1 MGRLLTAL
9 RRLETRV
16 VATGSV
22 DTLPAAAETCLTELQ
37 EVSPCL
43 EQEAD
48 VWPETIDHDPEP
60 EYPTH
65 WPPPNNGDWPFT
77 IQEVDL
83 HDEADEW
90 PSSEGTAD
98 LDEVAI
104 EQEAVE
110 PAVVFE
116 DAEASDP
123 IVEVAD
129 IADEAPAETVDIE
142 SLWPPILPTEPEAAL
157 DHLATLLGE
166 AELVTPAPAVADV
179 PRSTDEEEV
188 IFTHLPTPTID
199 VDPVVAI
206 EPQLVTPP
214 SSLPLP
220 LYVELQ
226 QNVEA
231 SQPSALA
238 RVGRLPV
245 APEMPVSSEPE
256 GELEEP
262 PMSLRMPGFGR
273 PNRPGDASEHASTAS
288 TIHRPALVPFLPPA
302 QRPYREACE
311 CILAALPPERN
322 VALVLAWADDDL
334 DHCTLT
340 ARLAEVMADRLDDPV
355 LLIDVGTQRRLSS
368 MLHAP
373 AEGSLSE
380 ALVGLASWRDLI
392 VQTSTAGLCV
402 LPSAAGDF
410 NADPVA
416 VARLIEACKED
427 FAIVLIAG
435 GALQSIPDNI
445 LAASD
450 AGVMLVE
457 AGHTAATAAI
467 SAIERLRR
475 SGTDVLGCLLTAV
488 GE

>member
-16 VATGSV
+16 VATASV
-22 DTLPAAAETCLTELQ
+22 DTLPADADACVRQLQ
-37 EVSPCL
+37 EDSPCL

-48 VWPETIDHDPEP
+48 AWPETIDHDPGL

-65 WPPPNNGDWPFT
+65 WPPPNHGDWPFP

-83 HDEADEW
+83 HDEGAAW

-123 IVEVAD
+123 IVEAAEV
-129 IADEAPAETVDIE
+129 ADEAPAETASIE
-142 SLWPPILPTEPEAAL
+142 SLWPPSLPSEPEAAL

-166 AELVTPAPAVADV
+166 AELVSPAPTVADV
-179 PRSTDEEEV
+179 SRSTDEEV
-188 IFTHLPTPTID
+188 VFTHLPPPTID
-199 VDPVVAI
+199 MDQVVAI
-206 EPQLVTPP
+206 EPRLVTPP

-226 QNVEA
+226 QDVEA

-238 RVGRLPV
+238 RVGKLHL

-256 GELEEP
+256 EELEEP
-262 PMSLRMPGFGR
+262 PISLRMPGFGR
-273 PNRPGDASEHASTAS
+273 PNRPVDDSEHPSSAS
-288 TIHRPALVPFLPPA
+288 TIHRPALMPFLPPA

-311 CILAALPPERN
+311 CILAALPPGRN
-322 VALVLAWADDDL
+322 AALVLAWADDDL
-334 DHCTLT
+334 DHCMLT
-340 ARLAEVMADRLDDPV
+340 ARLAEIMADRLDDPV
-355 LLIDVGTQRRLSS
+355 LLIDVGAQRRLSS
-368 MLHAP
+368 MLQAP

-380 ALVGLASWRDLI
+380 ALVGLVSWRDLI

-435 GALQSIPDNI
+435 GALRAIPDNV

-457 AGHTAATAAI
+457 QGHTAATAATA
-467 SAIERLRR
+467 AIERLRR

-488 GE
+488 AE